1 MSCARRRYRSS
12 ALTALSRTSLSLD
25 ASAWPNLGVGPER
38 AASSGRGR
46 DEVGEAFA
54 GAFFLPIPCVRRV
67 RHVADVFARSTR
79 AGTNLAA
86 RVDAERRNGL
96 RYRGEQNE
104 GKYICKTSGQV
115 VDKFRQTRYCT

>member
-67 RHVADVFARSTR
+67 RHVADVFATSTR
-79 AGTNLAA
+79 AGSW
-86 RVDAERRNGL
+86 RESMRNVGMDFVTEASKI
-96 RYRGEQNE
+96 RGN
-104 GKYICKTSGQV
+104 KYVKHL
-115 VDKFRQTRYCT
+115 DK